1 MLQDRIELLF
11 SLQRKLLSLNRIES
25 SAHDS
30 FCSDFDY
37 TPSQLEPELELKFFQ
52 LGTARLVTFFPSARN
67 RKLAENKLKFYF
79 F

>member
-11 SLQRKLLSLNRIES
+11 SLKRKLLSLNRIES

-37 TPSQLEPELELKFFQ
+37 TPSPCI
-52 LGTARLVTFFPSARN
+52 TRFPLTRI
-67 RKLAENKLKFYF
+67 LAYVRASGGIPR
-79 F
+79 